1 MLILKLGSLLTFA
14 TNLTSCF
21 VTGIV
26 VTLVD
31 TTDVVELGTLIV
43 SLIGSFLLGAK
54 VVNEALVALTLDVLG
69 HFVKAAPGGF
79 LMESHRN
86 HCCRLKANSCRACNR
101 NGRFWNLCHYLSSGC

>member
-1 MLILKLGSLLTFA
+1 MLILTLGSLLTFA

-54 VVNEALVALTLDVLG
+54 VVNEALFVLTLDVLG

-79 LMESHRN
+79 FDGKVTEII
-86 HCCRLKANSCRACNR
+86 AV
-101 NGRFWNLCHYLSSGC
+101 G

>member
-1 MLILKLGSLLTFA
+1 MLILTLGSLLTFA

-43 SLIGSFLLGAK
+43 SFIGSFLLGAK
-54 VVNEALVALTLDVLG
+54 VVNEVLLALTLDVLG
-69 HFVKAAPGGF
+69 HFVKAAPGGLF
-79 LMESHRN
+79 DGKVTEII
-86 HCCRLKANSCRACNR
+86 AV
-101 NGRFWNLCHYLSSGC
+101 G